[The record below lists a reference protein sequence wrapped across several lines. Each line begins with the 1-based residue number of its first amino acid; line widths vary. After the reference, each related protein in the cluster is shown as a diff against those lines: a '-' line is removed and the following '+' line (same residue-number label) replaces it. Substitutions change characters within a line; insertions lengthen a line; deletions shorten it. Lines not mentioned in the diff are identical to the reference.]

1 MSATITVPGEDLPP
15 AFRFVVLVVGLS
27 SAAGSAHAWTTVSG
41 ARLERAGRASAAD
54 AGPATSTP
62 LPSSTGARAIAPAA
76 PSSAA
81 APGVVGAAPPPTP
94 CPPLVVELK
103 MGAVVPPEAARV
115 ALEGLARWLVEHDTV
130 TVVVD
135 GHADA
140 SGSDDANLRLSRT
153 RATLVGVALERA
165 GVAKSRI
172 TTRGFGAFWPMDEA
186 PPDPSWNRRVVIQT
200 KGATCPRDQVEV
212 IAP

>member
-1 MSATITVPGEDLPP
+1 MSITVPGEDLPP
-15 AFRFVVLVVGLS
+15 AVRFVVLVVGLS
-27 SAAGSAHAWTTVSG
+27 SAMGSAYAWTTVAS
-41 ARLERAGRASAAD
+41 ARLERSRPSTTAD
-54 AGPATSTP
+54 AAPASSTP
-62 LPSSTGARAIAPAA
+62 LAPSTGALALAPAA

-81 APGVVGAAPPPTP
+81 APVLVGAARPPTP

-103 MGAVVPPEAARV
+103 MGAVVPPEAARA

-200 KGATCPRDQVEV
+200 KGAECPRDQVEV